1 MKMKRQLVRKMQLAF
16 GQVRRVFTSSEVRSI
31 RLGAIGKIVF
41 CSLLLCDQNR
51 ASTQQNDQKPDR
63 PLKPTAY
70 EVKAA
75 YLYNFGKFVEWPAK
89 VKAGNNE
96 PFMICVLGK
105 DPFGASLDATIAGEA
120 IDGRSVLAKRLSKPQ
135 EALNCRVLF
144 ISSSEDVQLKE
155 ILSTLEKASV
165 LTVSDMSQFTRRGG
179 MIQFVDDANRV
190 RFEVN
195 LMVAER
201 AGLTLSSQLLKVAIS
216 ARRNS
221 QPGD

>member
-1 MKMKRQLVRKMQLAF
+1 MTEAPNLMKYIRAAAPFRFAPNGYPPPSRPGLLSQLTAVLLVWSLI
-16 GQVRRVFTSSEVRSI
+16 GVSSLE
-31 RLGAIGKIVF
+31 A
-41 CSLLLCDQNR
+41 
-51 ASTQQNDQKPDR
+51 QQ
-63 PLKPTAY
+63 LKPTAY

-89 VKAGNNE
+89 VTAGNNE

-105 DPFGASLDATIAGEA
+105 DPFGTSLDATIAGEA
-120 IDGRSVLAKRLSKPQ
+120 IGGKSVLAKRISNPQ

-144 ISSSEDVQLKE
+144 ISSSEDAQLKN
-155 ILSTLEKASV
+155 ILATLEKTSV

-179 MIQFVDDANRV
+179 MIQFVDEANRV

-195 LMVAER
+195 LTVAER

-216 ARRNS
+216 VRRNS
-221 QPGD
+221 QIGD